1 MNKLRIAKP
10 GFNVLTE
17 TNLDNI
23 IFDSSYNTLKY
34 YLSGS
39 VDLVVTGSDAE
50 VEITHGLGFV
60 PFFIAYVNLY
70 AGDDEYYNICPGKFA
85 DVGIY
90 DYAQAYADNQKLYF
104 KVYTNSV
111 SNTFNFRYKIF
122 RNNTGL

>member
-1 MNKLRIAKP
+1 MNKLRIAKS
-10 GFNVLTE
+10 GYNVLTE

-39 VDLVVTGSDAE
+39 VDLVVAGSDAE
-50 VEITHGLGFV
+50 TEITHGLGFV
-60 PFFIAYVNLY
+60 PFFVVYVNLY
-70 AGDDEYYNICPGKFA
+70 GGDNEYYNMCPGKFA
-85 DVGIY
+85 DAGVY
-90 DYAQAYADNQKLYF
+90 DYAQAYIDNQKLYL
-104 KVYTNSV
+104 KVYTNSA